1 MLLMTIKDFNLIE
14 LDLYKNENLIYTGMS
29 EDIPEEYKDKQIKID
44 GIDGK
49 KLIIK
54 LINDNKEAD

>member
-1 MLLMTIKDFNLIE
+1 MTIKDFNLLEI
-14 LDLYKNENLIYTGMS
+14 DVFDGENLIYNGMCENAP
-29 EDIPEEYKDKQIKID
+29 EDLKDKQIQVQ

-54 LINDNKEAD
+54 LV